1 MKRLAH
7 LRNSQALILTF
18 LSMLSIT
25 ASAAGFALQNQN
37 GAGNGNAFAGAAASA
52 EDAST
57 LFFNPAG
64 MTYLPE
70 GHSLSI
76 AGTVLN
82 RSVDFSN
89 AGTTAMPTFALG
101 NSGGDGGGTS
111 LIPAAYYAYTI
122 SPRLRIGVGLSPTFG
137 NKTEY
142 DQNFIGRFSGYF
154 AEIKQININPSIA
167 YRLNDTVSLGFGLN
181 YARNEVEFRQMAP
194 VAAATQRIARLEGDD
209 AAWSYNLGAMF
220 QVSPDTRLGLAY
232 RSRLKF
238 HLDGKQDIQGVLN
251 RNIKAELETPDNLSL
266 ALHQRLNDRWDL
278 LADVTWTYWSSIK
291 TITATSAT
299 TGAPVAALKFNFRDT
314 YRVGLGANYRMN
326 DAWKLRLGTAYDKT
340 PVPNAADRTM
350 TLPDA
355 DRTWLSVGARYTL
368 SPQSS
373 LDMGYSHIF
382 FKKVSTERAVALG
395 GPFTQT
401 IRGNFDTSAD
411 LLSVQYNHNF

>member
-1 MKRLAH
+1 MKHKAH
-7 LRNSQALILTF
+7 LLGLQVLIF
-18 LSMLSIT
+18 SALSMLSIT
-25 ASAAGFALQNQN
+25 ANAAGFALQNQN

-57 LFFNPAG
+57 LVFNPAG
-64 MTYLPE
+64 MVYLPE
-70 GHSLSI
+70 GHSLAI

-89 AGTTAMPTFALG
+89 AGTTIMPTFALG
-101 NSGGDGGGTS
+101 NDGEDGGGTS
-111 LIPAAYYAYTI
+111 LIPAVYYAYAV

-142 DQNFIGRFSGYF
+142 DENFIGRFSGYF

-167 YRLNDTVSLGFGLN
+167 YRLNDNVSLGFGLD
-181 YARNEVEFRQMAP
+181 YAHNEVEFRQMAP
-194 VAAATQRIARLEGDD
+194 VAAATQRIAKLEGDD
-209 AAWSYNLGAMF
+209 AAWGYNLGVMF
-220 QVSPDTRLGLAY
+220 QFSPATRLGLAY
-232 RSRLKF
+232 RSRIKF
-238 HLDGKQDIQGVLN
+238 HLEGKQDIQGVLN

-291 TITATSAT
+291 TITATNAT
-299 TGAPVAALKFNFRDT
+299 TGAPVAALSFNFRDT
-314 YRVGLGANYRMN
+314 YRVGIGANYQLN
-326 DAWKLRLGTAYDKT
+326 DAWKLRFGTAYDKT
-340 PVPNAADRTM
+340 PVPDAADRTM

-382 FKKVSTERAVALG
+382 FKKVATERSVALG